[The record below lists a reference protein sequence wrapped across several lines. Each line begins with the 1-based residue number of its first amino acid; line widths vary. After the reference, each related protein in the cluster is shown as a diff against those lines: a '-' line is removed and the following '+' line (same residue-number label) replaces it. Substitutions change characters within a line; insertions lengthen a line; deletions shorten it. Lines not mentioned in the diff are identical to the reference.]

1 MSPSFCP
8 TPLRSLAAAAAV
20 AFAAS
25 AAWALDAPLAADT
38 HVSNSL
44 PAANFGALP
53 TLNIGGGSAG
63 LVQFD
68 LSTLPAATTAAKVV
82 KATLV
87 LYVNRVATPGMLEV
101 QTVNAAWAE
110 ASATGASA
118 PPTSGSGSGP
128 TVAISAASQFVA
140 VDVTAQVK
148 NWVTSPGSN
157 FGLYLAP
164 ALSAPATIA
173 FLDSKENTAT
183 GHAARLDIT
192 LADQGPAGPTGATGA
207 AGATGAQGP
216 VGATGAQG
224 PVGATGPRGLTG
236 LTGLTGATGPVG
248 PQGSVG
254 PTGADGPVG
263 PAGPVNITYV
273 NQTFS
278 MAAGNGV
285 AVAAACPA
293 NTVVVGGRCGYINL
307 DAGLFD
313 VKVSFAGFDGRSA
326 YRCVAQNNGSVART
340 LTYGAICSSAS
351 SVTGA
356 RPEAAARSEPLATG
370 AIAR

>member
-1 MSPSFCP
+1 MKSTFCP
-8 TPLRSLAAAAAV
+8 TPLRTLATAAAV

-87 LYVNRVATPGMLEV
+87 LYVNRVATPGMLEL

-110 ASATGASA
+110 AGATGASA

-128 TVAISAASQFVA
+128 TVAITAASQFVA

-148 NWVTSPGSN
+148 GWITSPGSN

-173 FLDSKENTAT
+173 FFDSKENTAT
-183 GHAARLDIT
+183 GQPARLDIL
-192 LADQGPAGPTGATGA
+192 LADQGAVGPTGATGA
-207 AGATGAQGP
+207 AGP
-216 VGATGAQG
+216 VGATGPQ
-224 PVGATGPRGLTG
+224 GATGPRGLTG
-236 LTGLTGATGPVG
+236 LTGLTGLPGATGPVG
-248 PQGSVG
+248 PQGPIG
-254 PTGADGPVG
+254 LTGATGATG
-263 PAGPVNITYV
+263 PAGPVNLTYV
-273 NQTFS
+273 SNTFS
-278 MAAGNGV
+278 VLPGQGAAVV
-285 AVAAACPA
+285 ANCPA
-293 NTVVVGGRCGYINL
+293 STFVVGGSCGYT
-307 DAGLFD
+307 GFD
-313 VKVSFAGFDGRSA
+313 VGVFDMRVVFAGTDNRSTW
-326 YRCVAQNNGSVART
+326 RCVAVNSGTVART
-340 LTYGAICSSAS
+340 MTYRAHCASAS
-351 SVTGA
+351 TVTGLSA
-356 RPEAAARSEPLATG
+356 STSREAAPATG
-370 AIAR
+370 TIER